1 MPWHSTSWIE
11 KHQEVLAQE
20 VHISLGVLLPLAA
33 DCSTTLQSSVAAA
46 ILILAAIK
54 ELTFDLIVEK
64 DTVLGGLYDLLA
76 YGVGVVI
83 AFGLLYI
90 YHISTGPSSFP

>member
-11 KHQEVLAQE
+11 KHAEVLAQE

-33 DCSTTLQSSVAAA
+33 KLFYNAPIPGAAA
-46 ILILAAIK
+46 ILIVAAIK
-54 ELTFDLIVEK
+54 EFTFDLIVEK

-76 YGVGVVI
+76 YGLGVVI

-90 YHISTGPSSFP
+90 YHI